1 MVLSHRLNLKQQQS
15 LVMTPQLQEAIKLL
29 QMSNIELAGYIE
41 AELEQNPLLELDDS
55 ERDDPVAPDGDGDG
69 IDDRNPPDEN
79 GFDDAADQLQDS
91 LELANAESLP
101 DAADTPLDTSYDD
114 VWDSDSSPANADLG
128 PAAYDAAPT
137 TGSAGSTAFNAIDD
151 GIESRVS
158 DSLTLRDHLTGQ
170 LNVDFQDAADR
181 MIGLYLIEML
191 DESGRL
197 AGELTEAAERLG
209 CSLDRVE
216 AVLERMQ
223 GFDPP
228 GVFARNLKECFE
240 IQLREK
246 DRLDPAMQAL
256 LDNLH
261 LFEKYDR
268 QALLK
273 VCRVDDE
280 DFQEMLA
287 DLRALNPYPASMFEH
302 DLIQPITPDV
312 LMRPHPDG
320 GWQVELNT
328 ETLPRVLVN
337 RQYFS
342 HVSRG
347 ARRKKDREYLVEQ
360 LNSANWLVKALHQRA
375 TTILKVSAEIV
386 RQQDAFFVHGV
397 SHMRPLI
404 LRDVA
409 EAVSV
414 HESTVSRVTSNKYM
428 ASPRGIFELKYFFSA
443 SLSSADGQNA
453 HSAEAVRFRVKAL
466 CDAETADTVLSDD
479 DIASRLRDDGIDI
492 ARRTVAKYR
501 EAMSIP
507 SSVRRRRMKAGKL

>member
-1 MVLSHRLNLKQQQS
+1 MALSQRLNLKQQQS

-29 QMSNIELAGYIE
+29 QMSNIELAAYIE
-41 AELEQNPLLELDDS
+41 AELEQNPLLERDES
-55 ERDDPVAPDGDGDG
+55 ERDERTEPPREGDGP
-69 IDDRNPPDEN
+69 DDQGQPDEN

-101 DAADTPLDTSYDD
+101 AADDTPLDTSYDD
-114 VWDSDSSPANADLG
+114 VWDGDSSHSGADLG
-128 PAAYDAAPT
+128 PSSYDAGPT
-137 TGSAGSTAFNAIDD
+137 GGQGNTGFDAIDD

-170 LNVDFQDAADR
+170 LNVDIQDASDR

-197 AGELTEAAERLG
+197 AGDLSDVAERLG
-209 CSLDRVE
+209 CGLDRVE

-228 GVFARNLKECFE
+228 GIFARDLKECFE

-268 QALLK
+268 SALLK
-273 VCRVDDE
+273 VCRVDEE

-287 DLRALNPYPASMFEH
+287 DLRSLNPHPASMFEH
-302 DLIQPITPDV
+302 DLVQPITPDV
-312 LMRPHPDG
+312 LMRAHPDG

-337 RQYFS
+337 RQYYSYVS
-342 HVSRG
+342 HE
-347 ARRKKDREYLVEQ
+347 ARRKKDQEYLAEQ

-409 EAVSV
+409 EAISV

-443 SLSSADGQNA
+443 SLSSADGQSA
-453 HSAEAVRFRVKAL
+453 HSAEAVRFRIKAL

-479 DIASRLRDDGIDI
+479 DIASRLREDGIDI

-501 EAMSIP
+501 EAMNIP